1 MFVKTTEDAAVAV
14 GHSVEPAG
22 LRVLFDQVMVRIAGR
37 FGRVE
42 PRRTA
47 GRMLAGLLSGL
58 ERKTCWQL
66 AEHAGMR
73 DPVAM
78 QRLLRT
84 AVWDADA
91 VRDDVRDLVVEHLGS
106 PHAVLVVDETGFVK
120 KGTWSV
126 GVQRQYSGT
135 AGRIENAQVAVFL
148 GYAAPAGH
156 ALIDRR
162 LYLPDSWCQDA
173 ARTARADVP
182 EQVRFA
188 TKPSLA
194 LQMLTNALG
203 AGVPAG
209 FVAAD
214 TVYGNDPVFR
224 AGVRDL
230 GLGYVLA
237 VSCAHRITVP
247 GGIRRRVDQ
256 VAGDLPPESWQRY
269 SAGTGSK
276 GPRWYDWAWIDATTE
291 AGPGHSLLIRSNT
304 TTGELAYYRVY
315 TPGRVSLADLVR
327 VAGTRWCVEES
338 FQAAKGQVGLDQYQ
352 VRGWTGWHRFITLAM
367 LALAYLAISAAHHAP
382 NARPG
387 THELART
394 DEPVPLTVP
403 ESRRLFAA
411 FLSPAHRDPEHTL
424 HWSTWRRTHQG
435 HARHAHY
442 KRRMTSTNSP

>member
-14 GHSVEPAG
+14 GHSVEPVG
-22 LRVLFDQVMVRIAGR
+22 LRVLCDQVMARIAGR

-47 GRMLAGLLSGL
+47 GRMLAGLLARL
-58 ERKTCWQL
+58 ERKSCWQL
-66 AEHAGMR
+66 AEYAGLR

-78 QRLLRT
+78 RRLLRT

-91 VRDDVRDLVVEHLGS
+91 VRDDVRDLGDGR
-106 PHAVLVVDETGFVK
+106 AVLVVDETGFVK
-120 KGTWSV
+120 KGTWPV

-135 AGRIENAQVAVFL
+135 AGRVENARVAVFL
-148 GYAAPAGH
+148 GYASRGGH

-173 ARTARADVP
+173 ERTARAGVP

-188 TKPSLA
+188 TKPALA
-194 LQMLTNALG
+194 LQTVADALG
-203 AGVPAG
+203 AGAPAG

-214 TVYGNDPVFR
+214 TVYDNGPVFR
-224 AGVRDL
+224 AGVRDP

-237 VSCAHRITVP
+237 VSCTHRITVP

-256 VAGDLPPESWQRY
+256 AAGDLPPESWQRY

-276 GPRWYDWAWIDATTE
+276 GPRWYDWAWIDAAAE
-291 AGPGHSLLIRSNT
+291 AGPGHSLMIRSHT
-304 TTGELAYYRVY
+304 TTGELAYYRAY
-315 TPGRVSLADLVR
+315 TPGPVSLADLVK

-338 FQAAKGQVGLDQYQ
+338 FQATKGQASLDQYQ
-352 VRGWTGWHRFITLAM
+352 VRGRTGWHRFVTLAM
-367 LALAYLAISAAHHAP
+367 LALAYPAISAADHAP
-382 NARPG
+382 TAQPG
-387 THELART
+387 THESART
-394 DEPVPLTVP
+394 NEPIPLAVP
-403 ESRRLFAA
+403 EIRRQFAA
-411 FLSPAHRDPEHTL
+411 LLSPAHGDPMHTL

-442 KRRMTSTNSP
+442 TRRMNSTGSP